1 MKRTNNSIKSDI
13 IQCHGLKK
21 LNAIIEENLI
31 IPEANILIDRDELI
45 SNLLFNL
52 QELIK
57 YPLKEISILVK
68 LVEIN
73 ENKENNILI
82 SEIKD
87 LMKIVFL
94 NYNYIIKLI
103 KNNFNT
109 IKNNDN
115 FLHE

>member
-1 MKRTNNSIKSDI
+1 MNKFTNTEKYAAIKHKGFKQLNTI
-13 IQCHGLKK
+13 ID
-21 LNAIIEENLI
+21 ENLI
-31 IPEANILIDRDELI
+31 IPDTNILIDRDELI

-52 QELIK
+52 QEFIK

-73 ENKENNILI
+73 ENKDNYHLI

-87 LMKIVFL
+87 LIKVVFL

-103 KNNFNT
+103 KHNFNRT
-109 IKNNDN
+109 KNNDN
-115 FLHE
+115 FFHA